1 MVCGTGSN
9 VIALRHAH
17 ISLLVAPWTIHLQ
30 TRRHDVEHV
39 ATQVKGNGGGL
50 QRLPC
55 LARSFLVPTFQHLTN
70 RSGASPLSDMRLLLR
85 EASDPLIAH
94 FEETTLQASEV
105 EKKQNKK
112 TTAVILN
119 LTLSRCFHL
128 VGQLRLPARCSAYAA
143 TATLE

>member
-70 RSGASPLSDMRLLLR
+70 RSGASLLLR

-105 EKKQNKK
+105 EKKTKQKNHGCDPEPHPISLLSFGG
-112 TTAVILN
+112 TA
-119 LTLSRCFHL
+119 
-128 VGQLRLPARCSAYAA
+128 
-143 TATLE
+143 